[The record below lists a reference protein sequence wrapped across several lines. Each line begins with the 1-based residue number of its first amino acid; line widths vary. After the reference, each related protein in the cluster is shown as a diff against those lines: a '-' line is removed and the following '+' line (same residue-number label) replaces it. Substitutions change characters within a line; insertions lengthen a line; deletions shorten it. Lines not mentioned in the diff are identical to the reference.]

1 MATVNTGEFNK
12 TIVTTVGKEMIA
24 KSQGGQN
31 LQITRVV
38 LGDGVLGPDENPV
51 AFTAVKSQKLSVNI
65 ADFTDQQNGLYTIQ
79 FRMSNAD
86 VDTGFWFR
94 ELGVMAK
101 IDNGEEQLYA
111 YTTASGDG
119 SFVYDKT
126 TPVQERVYDIDFG
139 IGDAENVSI
148 VINSSIIYI
157 TQEKFESEMAKH
169 NNSDTAHESAFTA
182 KFKAHN
188 ADTAAHKDFVGATAD
203 KAGVLGMVP
212 APPAGA
218 QNNILTGGKVWS
230 LIEELN
236 VALGTIA
243 APTADTAALK
253 TLLGGM
259 AYVLKAITG
268 ESDWK
273 GNPKI
278 NLATLFSLVGNLSS
292 GSDVVWDG
300 QKFTN
305 AKLGVSGLMAQNG
318 YINMGP
324 NYGSLI
330 IQWGMNSKDVATIT
344 FPIAFTILAFGV
356 TPPGTIALGSQ
367 FHLAGGGIG
376 IFNLTN
382 ISFLSHGTGFWIA
395 IGR

>member
-51 AFTAVKSQKLSVNI
+51 AFTAVKSSKLSVNI

-157 TQEKFESEMAKH
+157 T
-169 NNSDTAHESAFTA
+169 T
-182 KFKAHN
+182 
-188 ADTAAHKDFVGATAD
+188 
-203 KAGVLGMVP
+203 GV
-212 APPAGA
+212 
-218 QNNILTGGKVWS
+218 
-230 LIEELN
+230 
-236 VALGTIA
+236 
-243 APTADTAALK
+243 
-253 TLLGGM
+253 
-259 AYVLKAITG
+259 
-268 ESDWK
+268 
-273 GNPKI
+273 
-278 NLATLFSLVGNLSS
+278 NL
-292 GSDVVWDG
+292 
-300 QKFTN
+300 
-305 AKLGVSGLMAQNG
+305 
-318 YINMGP
+318 
-324 NYGSLI
+324 
-330 IQWGMNSKDVATIT
+330 
-344 FPIAFTILAFGV
+344 
-356 TPPGTIALGSQ
+356 
-367 FHLAGGGIG
+367 
-376 IFNLTN
+376 
-382 ISFLSHGTGFWIA
+382 
-395 IGR
+395 